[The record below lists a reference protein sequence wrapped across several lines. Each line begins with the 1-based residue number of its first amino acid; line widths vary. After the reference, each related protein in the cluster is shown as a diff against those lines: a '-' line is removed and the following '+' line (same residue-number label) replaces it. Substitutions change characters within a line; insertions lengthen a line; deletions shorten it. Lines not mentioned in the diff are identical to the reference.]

1 MLQKYLRKGRALT
14 AIEYIKLDVDS
25 KLQNIDDISHWNIE
39 IFTSNTKSK
48 IDIRAIRCRNK
59 EPAG

>member
-14 AIEYIKLDVDS
+14 AIEYIKLDVDC

-39 IFTSNTKSK
+39 IFTSNTKS
-48 IDIRAIRCRNK
+48 
-59 EPAG
+59 EY

>member
-25 KLQNIDDISHWNIE
+25 KLQNIDDMLEYWNFYIQY
-39 IFTSNTKSK
+39 
-48 IDIRAIRCRNK
+48 
-59 EPAG
+59 